1 MAEIEGMT
9 DAQIEAAIKE
19 MESQIRRERNEFT
32 NAKRQTDDL
41 LRRVKDN
48 RESLK
53 QRTTLPHMVANVG
66 EILEPE
72 EEDTGDKDGTGFAVR
87 KVGGDKKD
95 EKK

>member
-9 DAQIEAAIKE
+9 DTQIEAAIKE
-19 MESQIRRERNEFT
+19 MESQIRRERNEYT
-32 NAKRQTDDL
+32 NAKRETDNL
-41 LRRVKDN
+41 NKRVKDN

-53 QRTTLPHMVANVG
+53 LRTTLPHMVANVG

-72 EEDTGDKDGTGFAVR
+72 EEDAGDKDGAGFTVR

-95 EKK
+95 